1 MLKQREL
8 EQERTERLRGW
19 IVYLLYKSRPNP
31 LEASILIRALDR
43 VNFPLSRRRLAE
55 ELDYLRS
62 LELIRVFAAG
72 EKRELDN
79 VEQAKLIQWYSDTDS
94 DEEMRSVMCARL
106 TAQGI
111 NFQQDILQLEGIQ
124 RVY

>member
-31 LEASILIRALDR
+31 LETSILIRALDR

-62 LELIRVFAAG
+62 IQLIRVFTAG
-72 EKRELDN
+72 ETRELGEP
-79 VEQAKLIQWYSDTDS
+79 EQAKLVQHYSNTES
-94 DEEMRSVMCARL
+94 DEEMGAVLCARL
-106 TAQGI
+106 SAAGI
-111 NFQQDILQLEGIQ
+111 DFQQEILQREGIQ

>member
-1 MLKQREL
+1 MKQREL

-31 LEASILIRALDR
+31 LEATVLTRALDK

-62 LELIRVFAAG
+62 VQIIRVFTAG
-72 EKRELDN
+72 ERCELN
-79 VEQAKLIQWYSDTDS
+79 EVEQSKLVQRYCMTES
-94 DEEMRSVMCARL
+94 DEEMGGVLCARL
-106 TAQGI
+106 SAHGI
-111 NFQQDILQLEGIQ
+111 DFQQAVVEHDGIQ